1 LGLGERVGPSG
12 RAIWITEAEVNAKV
26 GDVEWIY
33 LR

>member
-12 RAIWITEAEVNAKV
+12 RITEAEVNAMV
-26 GDVEWIY
+26 EEVEWIH